1 MPRKPDPVRNQLR
14 ILKSMGF
21 GVLEGVE
28 TSSVETEGLPAPSSR
43 TPDKLD
49 PPAPKSIL
57 EGESL
62 PLSARVEVIDGI
74 AAEIAACRACRLCD
88 GRTNVVPGEGNLM
101 AELAFVGEGPGR
113 DEDLQGRPFVGRAG
127 ELLTKIIEAM
137 KFKREEVW
145 IGNIVK
151 CRPPGNRPPEPDEME
166 ACLPYLERQLAVVRP
181 KVIVALGKT
190 ALTGLLPEH
199 AKAPMG
205 RMRGQ
210 WLEWHGIPLMPTF
223 HPAYLLRSPTQKR
236 LVSEDMK
243 LGMKEF
249 GKTP

>member
-28 TSSVETEGLPAPSSR
+28 TSSVETEGLPASSSR

-101 AELAFVGEGPGR
+101 AELAFV
-113 DEDLQGRPFVGRAG
+113 
-127 ELLTKIIEAM
+127 IEAM

-236 LVSEDMK
+236 LVWEDMK
-243 LGMKEF
+243 LVMKEF